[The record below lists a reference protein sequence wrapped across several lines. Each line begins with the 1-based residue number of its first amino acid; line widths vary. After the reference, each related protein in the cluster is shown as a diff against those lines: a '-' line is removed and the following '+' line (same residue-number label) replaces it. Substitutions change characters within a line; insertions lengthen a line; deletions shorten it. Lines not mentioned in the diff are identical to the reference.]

1 MKNFMF
7 NVVPYVAPLL
17 FGIGFIIAASMPQ
30 A

>member
-7 NVVPYVAPLL
+7 NVVPYITPVL
-17 FGIGFIIAASMPQ
+17 FIIGFIIAASTPL

>member
-7 NVVPYVAPLL
+7 NVVPYVAPFL
-17 FGIGFIIAASMPQ
+17 FGIGFIIAASTPL

>member
-7 NVVPYVAPLL
+7 NVVPYITPVI
-17 FGIGFIIAASMPQ
+17 FIIGFIIAASMPL

>member
-7 NVVPYVAPLL
+7 NVVPYIVPFL
-17 FGIGFIIAASMPQ
+17 FSIGFIIAASTPL

>member
-7 NVVPYVAPLL
+7 NVVPYVSPFL
-17 FGIGFIIAASMPQ
+17 FIIGFIIAANTPL

>member
-7 NVVPYVAPLL
+7 NVVPYVVPFL
-17 FGIGFIIAASMPQ
+17 FGIGLIIAASTPL